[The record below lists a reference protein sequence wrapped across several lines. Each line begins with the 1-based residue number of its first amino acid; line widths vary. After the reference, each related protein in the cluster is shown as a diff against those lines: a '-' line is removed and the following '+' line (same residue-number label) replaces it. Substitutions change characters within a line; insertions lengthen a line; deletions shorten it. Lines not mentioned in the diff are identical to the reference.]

1 MEDYA
6 ILIILFLMAVL
17 LLLLTIIGYWGV
29 FCKAGEKG
37 WKVLI
42 PFYNE
47 YLLFRMVSIPSGCFI
62 KWGCLLLYEI
72 ASVTIKAGVLLD
84 MLQLVL
90 PSTAFVMTVAL
101 YHKLSRAF
109 GHGIGYTIGILF
121 LPFIFVPLIGVGK
134 DRYIRPGYIDK
145 I

>member
-17 LLLLTIIGYWGV
+17 LLLLTIVGYWGI

-47 YLLFRMVSIPSGCFI
+47 YLLFKMVSMTSGCFI
-62 KWGCLLLYEI
+62 KWGCLLLYEVV
-72 ASVTIKAGVLLD
+72 SVTIKEGALLD
-84 MLQLVL
+84 MLQLAL
-90 PSTAFVMTVAL
+90 PSTAFVMTVML

-121 LPFIFVPLIGVGK
+121 LPFIFVPLIGVGR
-134 DRYIRPGYIDK
+134 DRYTKPEYINK